1 MKKRLNTDLNYWYE
15 TAQMPDSKR
24 KVLASAIKLFS
35 TQGYD
40 KTSTLEIS
48 KDAKVSQ
55 AVIFKY
61 FHSKREL
68 LQSILQPIIENLIP
82 VYADTFLKEM
92 KEMKFT
98 PDQAEEGIYYL
109 LRERFYFLYQN
120 KEVVIIIMSQALIND
135 DIKNAIIKAFNKQQD
150 KLMRLMW
157 LKYKDLT
164 KCNKKAGFHNFVEL
178 IVTQL
183 ISYFI
188 QVVKLAPHQK
198 YNFEKDL
205 RRFAR
210 NVYLTL

>member
-1 MKKRLNTDLNYWYE
+1 MKNRLNTDLNYWYE

-82 VYADTFLKEM
+82 VYADKFLREM

-98 PDQAEEGIYYL
+98 HDQAEEGIYYL
-109 LRERFYFLYQN
+109 IRERFYFLYQN

-135 DIKNAIIKAFNKQQD
+135 DIKNSIIKAFNKQQD

-164 KCNKKAGFHNFVEL
+164 RCNKRAGFQNFVEL

-188 QVVKLAPHQK
+188 QVVKLAPNHK

-210 NVYLTL
+210 NVFLTL

>member
-1 MKKRLNTDLNYWYE
+1 MKNRLNTDLNYWYE
-15 TAQMPDSKR
+15 TDQMPDSKR

-82 VYADTFLKEM
+82 VYADKFLHEM
-92 KEMKFT
+92 KEIKFT
-98 PDQAEEGIYYL
+98 HDQAEEGIYYL
-109 LRERFYFLYQN
+109 IRERFYFLYQN

-135 DIKNAIIKAFNKQQD
+135 DIKNSIIKAFNKQQD

-164 KCNKKAGFHNFVEL
+164 RCNKRAGFQNFVEL

-188 QVVKLAPHQK
+188 QVVKLAPNHK
-198 YNFEKDL
+198 YDFEKDL

-210 NVYLTL
+210 NVFLTL